1 MRFDTGYFL
10 SVMPEIAA
18 AAMVNLRLAA
28 LAFAGAVIIG
38 TALTLLR
45 SLKLRLLTPVIDVF
59 ISFIRGTPIIIQIFL
74 AFYALPSLGIDLGPM
89 TAGVLAIAL
98 NSAVFVSEIQRGSL
112 PTIGVGQIEAATA
125 LGLAPVA
132 IWATVVLPQLFRRI
146 VPMLMNEASIVVKG
160 TALLS
165 IITVVEMLRTA
176 QQLGSASFRPFEPLV
191 AAALFF
197 LLINLALGAAA
208 TALERRY
215 AVQRA

>member
-1 MRFDTGYFL
+1 MTFDTGFFL
-10 SVMPEIAA
+10 SVMPDIAA
-18 AAMVNLRLAA
+18 AALINLQLAA

-45 SLKLRLLTPVIDVF
+45 SLKLRLLTPVIDVV

-197 LLINLALGAAA
+197 LAINLALGAAA

>member
-10 SVMPEIAA
+10 SVMPEIAVA
-18 AAMVNLRLAA
+18 ALINLQLAA

-45 SLKLRLLTPVIDVF
+45 SLKLRLLTPVIDVV

-176 QQLGSASFRPFEPLV
+176 QQLGAASFRPFEPLV